1 MYIDDSIKLR
11 EDLPDTLLQDFK
23 ELEKYYQ
30 KNDWFSF
37 DNLFEVVEGSVQG
50 YYHNGKI
57 SREDLDLIFRKYGI
71 A

>member
-11 EDLPDTLLQDFK
+11 DDLPDALCQNFK

-37 DNLFEVVEGSVQG
+37 DNLFEVVEGSVKG